1 MPAATITTTSNY
13 DEIHGIDSATGYL
26 IDVDGAFLGV
36 DPAITAAKYEQF
48 ITAATAAV
56 RLLRARPLPGTAT
69 VWGRGH
75 ERLYGAMAI
84 DLEELRGFIP
94 HDATRWLRDAIC
106 RAAVERSM
114 RQHGLPLPD
123 RATIYIQALADE
135 IRLAAAAVARLTG
148 N

>member
-1 MPAATITTTSNY
+1 MPAATIATTSNY
-13 DEIHGIDSATGYL
+13 GEIHGIDSATGYL

-36 DPAITAAKYEQF
+36 DPDITVAKYQQF
-48 ITAATAAV
+48 ITAATAAA

-69 VWGRGH
+69 VWGPGH
-75 ERLYGAMAI
+75 ERLYDAMSI

-106 RAAVERSM
+106 RATVERSM

-123 RATIYIQALADE
+123 RATIYIQALAGE
-135 IRLAAAAVARLTG
+135 TSLAAAAVARLTG